1 MQIILNLLNN
11 VFDANTQAKFVF
23 FLFSFPLWF
32 QSYTPDSIEKGQ
44 IAIFI
49 LLLYSTVLCN
59 YYRLFWTTIHRSSSI
74 LAIMSFMDPALFLLF
89 TLCRNEGI
97 RVIWTHSSMLK
108 QIAIGHH
115 ICLCLNH

>member
-23 FLFSFPLWF
+23 LFFFPLWF
-32 QSYTPDSIEKGQ
+32 QSYTPDSIEKKL
-44 IAIFI
+44 IVIFI
-49 LLLYSTVLCN
+49 LLLQYFEIITDCFGPQYTGQVQCWLL
-59 YYRLFWTTIHRSSSI
+59 YLLWI
-74 LAIMSFMDPALFLLF
+74 LRQVIPLF

-97 RVIWTHSSMLK
+97 WVIWTHSSMLK
-108 QIAIGHH
+108 QITIGHH